1 MSYMRF
7 ENGDG
12 KAPTALT
19 EIRKLPNAQWYMW
32 AKRAFDIALAILVL
46 PLIAVLCVVFLV
58 LNPFFNPGPLFFV
71 QTRIGRHEKPFRMIK
86 LRTMTGKK
94 EGISFATGEA
104 HRITPLGAFMR
115 SKRIDELP
123 QFINVLKGD
132 MSFIGPR
139 PEQPEFY
146 QDFAQSIPNYGLRQT
161 VRPGL
166 TGLAQVE
173 SGYAD
178 DADSTRTKLRYDFRY
193 LRNMSLSMD
202 AYVIGRTVKV
212 LLTGFGAR

>member
-1 MSYMRF
+1 MRNVRQF
-7 ENGDG
+7 DVGFLGD
-12 KAPTALT
+12 
-19 EIRKLPNAQWYMW
+19 
-32 AKRAFDIALAILVL
+32 
-46 PLIAVLCVVFLV
+46 
-58 LNPFFNPGPLFFV
+58 
-71 QTRIGRHEKPFRMIK
+71 
-86 LRTMTGKK
+86 
-94 EGISFATGEA
+94 
-104 HRITPLGAFMR
+104 
-115 SKRIDELP
+115 
-123 QFINVLKGD
+123 
-132 MSFIGPR
+132 
-139 PEQPEFY
+139 EFY

-178 DADSTRTKLRYDFRY
+178 DADSTRTKLRYDLRY